1 MKQQEAWK
9 EERERGI
16 SKMIGLLKFI
26 TCGSVDDGKSTLIG
40 HILYDSKL
48 LYTDQEEALEL
59 DSKVGSRGGKIDYS
73 LLLDGLMAEREQGI
87 TIDVA
92 YRYFTTEKRSFIVAD
107 TPGHEEYTRNMAV
120 GASFADLAV
129 ILIDASQGVLVQ
141 TRRHARICALMGIRH
156 FVFAVNKMDLVKYD
170 QETFRKIEEQIK
182 ELQEELSLANVKI
195 IPVSATEGDN
205 VTTKSDNIPWYTGE
219 PLLEYLETVDVR
231 EKSEEEGFYMPVQ
244 RVCRPNHT
252 FRGFQGQIESG
263 QISVGDEI
271 VTLPSK
277 EHAKVKSLLI
287 GDKDAQTAEKGR
299 PVTIQLDR
307 EVDVSRGCVLAN
319 KTELPVSKSFT
330 VPVQRVC
337 RPNHTFRGF
346 QGQIESGQIS
356 VGDEIVTLPSKEH
369 AKVKSL
375 LIGDKDAQ
383 TAEKG
388 RPVTI
393 QLDREV
399 DVSRGCVL
407 ANKTELPVSKSF
419 TATVLWMDDGELLPG
434 KEYFVKIGTKEI
446 PGIVTNI
453 QYKIDVN
460 TGEYIPANNLRKNEI
475 AVCDVILQEEIV
487 LDEFDDHKAL
497 GELILIDRITNMTS
511 ACGVIKNSEVDE
523 ETDLKCVFAH
533 GKLKANGDI
542 FEEFYYNMESMTVTK
557 IKPSGK
563 SYTIGDEIPVEGET
577 YQYPDYFDVIV
588 FRDKVA
594 VQIRDRKVSAILPI
608 EEYEYKGLPLIN
620 GRGFKIL
627 VDSKEKAD
635 KLFAELKEQGYKPGS
650 EFFNRWL
657 QFEAYRKIVFRD
669 SIY

>member
-1 MKQQEAWK
+1 MN
-9 EERERGI
+9 
-16 SKMIGLLKFI
+16 SLLKFI

-40 HILYDSKL
+40 HMLYDAKL
-48 LYTDQEEALEL
+48 LFADQKRALEL
-59 DSKVGSRGGKIDYS
+59 DSKVGSRGGAIDYS

-92 YRYFTTEKRSFIVAD
+92 YRYFTTENRSFIVAD

-120 GASFADLAV
+120 GASFAELAV
-129 ILIDASQGVLVQ
+129 ILVDATQGVLVQ
-141 TRRHARICALMGIRH
+141 TRRHTRICSLMGIEH
-156 FVFAVNKMDLVKYD
+156 FVFAINKMDLINYD
-170 QETFRKIEEQIK
+170 ANRFEKIEREIRMMAAEYDYKSIK
-182 ELQEELSLANVKI
+182 IL
-195 IPVSATEGDN
+195 PVSATEGDN
-205 VTTKSDNIPWYTGE
+205 VTVKSTKMPWYKGE
-219 PLLEYLETVDVR
+219 SLLTYLENIQIHDDSI
-231 EKSEEEGFYMPVQ
+231 ESGFTMPVQ
-244 RVCRPNHT
+244 RVCRP
-252 FRGFQGQIESG
+252 
-263 QISVGDEI
+263 
-271 VTLPSK
+271 
-277 EHAKVKSLLI
+277 
-287 GDKDAQTAEKGR
+287 
-299 PVTIQLDR
+299 DR
-307 EVDVSRGCVLAN
+307 
-319 KTELPVSKSFT
+319 
-330 VPVQRVC
+330 
-337 RPNHTFRGF
+337 TFRGF

-563 SYTIGDEIPVEGET
+563 SYTIGDEIPVEGES

-635 KLFAELKEQGYKPGS
+635 KLFAELKEQGYKSGS

>member
-1 MKQQEAWK
+1 MN
-9 EERERGI
+9 
-16 SKMIGLLKFI
+16 SLLKFI

-40 HILYDSKL
+40 HMLYDAKL
-48 LYTDQEEALEL
+48 LFADQKRALEL
-59 DSKVGSRGGKIDYS
+59 DSKVGSRGGAIDYS

-92 YRYFTTEKRSFIVAD
+92 YRYFTTENRSFIVAD

-120 GASFADLAV
+120 GASFAELAV
-129 ILIDASQGVLVQ
+129 ILVDATQGVLVQ
-141 TRRHARICALMGIRH
+141 TRRHTRICSLMGIEH
-156 FVFAVNKMDLVKYD
+156 FVFAINKMDLINYD
-170 QETFRKIEEQIK
+170 ANRFEKIEREIK
-182 ELQEELSLANVKI
+182 MMAAEHDYKSIKI
-195 IPVSATEGDN
+195 LPVSATEGDN
-205 VTTKSDNIPWYTGE
+205 VTVKSTKMPWYKGE
-219 PLLEYLETVDVR
+219 SLLTYLENIQIHDDSI
-231 EKSEEEGFYMPVQ
+231 ESGFTMPVQ
-244 RVCRPNHT
+244 RVCRP
-252 FRGFQGQIESG
+252 
-263 QISVGDEI
+263 
-271 VTLPSK
+271 
-277 EHAKVKSLLI
+277 
-287 GDKDAQTAEKGR
+287 
-299 PVTIQLDR
+299 DR
-307 EVDVSRGCVLAN
+307 
-319 KTELPVSKSFT
+319 
-330 VPVQRVC
+330 
-337 RPNHTFRGF
+337 TFRGF

-563 SYTIGDEIPVEGET
+563 SYTIGDEIPVEGES

-594 VQIRDRKVSAILPI
+594 VQIRDRKVAAIQPI

-620 GRGFKIL
+620 GRGFEIL

-657 QFEAYRKIVFRD
+657 RFEAYRKIVFRD